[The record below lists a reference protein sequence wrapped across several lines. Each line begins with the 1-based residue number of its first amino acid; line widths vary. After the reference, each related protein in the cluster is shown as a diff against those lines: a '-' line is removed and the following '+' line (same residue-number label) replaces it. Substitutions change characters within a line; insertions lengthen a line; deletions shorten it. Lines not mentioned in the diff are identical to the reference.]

1 MLGHSGVAVG
11 GHRADK
17 ERIFAF
23 LRRFMKTE
31 VKIPYLPAH
40 RASRIDPMV
49 ALRSE

>member
-17 ERIFAF
+17 GRIFAF

-40 RASRIDPMV
+40 RASTIDP
-49 ALRSE
+49 LETLKGE